1 MRLSIAGSQ
10 AKKGYEINRKEFEMF
25 RRGIGWISN
34 SAMVAS
40 LLVAWG
46 CSSSA
51 GVKPTRP
58 IALDVE
64 TPPPAEIGNIGDLKL
79 EVLKADI
86 ETNISES
93 GVDAPTRTLS
103 PKEGYN
109 LVVVTLTGHV
119 TAPCRCTFEAREFAA
134 VYTEK
139 DGSETNTEIRISEAI
154 GDEDR
159 WDIPS
164 EGASVCSGWYFYKP
178 GKATFRVAFT
188 LPKDVSKFTVRC
200 PTTAKNLA
208 DLTNNK

>member
-1 MRLSIAGSQ
+1 
-10 AKKGYEINRKEFEMF
+10 
-25 RRGIGWISN
+25 
-34 SAMVAS
+34 MVGS

-46 CSSSA
+46 CSWSA

-64 TPPPAEIGNIGDLKL
+64 APPPAEIRDIGDLKL
-79 EVLKADI
+79 EVAKADI
-86 ETNISES
+86 ENAISES
-93 GVDAPTRTLS
+93 GVDVSTRTLS

-109 LVVVTLTGHV
+109 LVVVTLTGQV
-119 TAPCRCTFEAREFAA
+119 AAPCRCTFEAREFAA

-139 DGSETNTEIRISEAI
+139 DGSETSTEIRVSEAI
-154 GDEDR
+154 GDEER

-188 LPKDVSKFTVRC
+188 LPKDVTQFTVRC